1 MFKIGLKNV
10 QVVLGDSN
18 LELDL
23 PFGVQTHQVEKEGIV
38 LTIGKKNW
46 TLQIR
51 ILLIR
56 SVQIRILLIR
66 SVQIRILLIRSVQ
79 IRILFIRSVQIV

>member
-23 PFGVQTHQVEKEGIV
+23 PFGVQTHQVEKEEIV
-38 LTIGKKNW
+38 LTIGKKTGLCNLEYYLSEVCKLFKE
-46 TLQIR
+46 TEFLPK
-51 ILLIR
+51 ILI
-56 SVQIRILLIR
+56 
-66 SVQIRILLIRSVQ
+66 
-79 IRILFIRSVQIV
+79 F